1 MPPQFQNTFSS
12 LPRFFFEEVE
22 PTPLKEPAL
31 LHLTALV
38 KDLGLEGLSRDELK
52 SWLNGESRIP
62 GDQRIA
68 TRYAGHQFGVWAGQL
83 GDGRAISLGEWITPK
98 MGRQEIQV
106 KGLGMTPFS
115 RQGDGKAVLRSSIR
129 EYLCAEAMDV
139 LGIPTTRSLAL
150 ILGEGAVEREEIEF
164 EATTTRVFPTQI
176 RFGHFEMAFHFGKKS
191 ELQALIDYT
200 RTQFFDGGSIEAML
214 EAVLNNTARMIALWQ
229 SVGFCHGVM
238 NTDNMSILGLTLD
251 YGPFGFMEDF
261 NPHHICNHSDREG
274 RYAYSEQPRVGMWNL
289 ERLFVCFSDLIPRER
304 LIALLE
310 TYPERFQ
317 AHLISAYRKKLGLK
331 EERLEDLA
339 LLEAMLEMLS
349 ECKFDYTFFFRS
361 LSRYQA
367 GKFDSLEGFRKH
379 YPDSLSPD
387 APFSKWIGRYQ
398 ERLIV
403 EGSVDSL
410 RSAQMLKVNPKFVLR
425 NPLAQEIISDTSSGS
440 TKSLSTWYQVLRSP
454 FQEHLEVESWSCPL
468 PPHLKNRILSCSS

>member
-1 MPPQFQNTFSS
+1 
-12 LPRFFFEEVE
+12 
-22 PTPLKEPAL
+22 
-31 LHLTALV
+31 
-38 KDLGLEGLSRDELK
+38 
-52 SWLNGESRIP
+52 
-62 GDQRIA
+62 
-68 TRYAGHQFGVWAGQL
+68 
-83 GDGRAISLGEWITPK
+83 
-98 MGRQEIQV
+98 
-106 KGLGMTPFS
+106 
-115 RQGDGKAVLRSSIR
+115 
-129 EYLCAEAMDV
+129 
-139 LGIPTTRSLAL
+139 
-150 ILGEGAVEREEIEF
+150 
-164 EATTTRVFPTQI
+164 
-176 RFGHFEMAFHFGKKS
+176 MAFHFGKKS

-214 EAVLNNTARMIALWQ
+214 EAVLNTTARMIALWQ

-289 ERLFVCFSDLIPRER
+289 ERLFVCFSDLIPRDR

-331 EERLEDLA
+331 DARSDDLPLVES
-339 LLEAMLEMLS
+339 LLQLLTEFQ
-349 ECKFDYTFFFRS
+349 FDYTFFFRS
-361 LSRYQA
+361 ISHYEA
-367 GKFDSLEGFRKH
+367 GRM
-379 YPDSLSPD
+379 DSLSVLRSQYPD
-387 APFSKWIGRYQ
+387 AFASESLLTKWLRQ
-398 ERLIV
+398 FDERLLL
-403 EGSVDSL
+403 EGSVDSD
-410 RSAQMLKVNPKFVLR
+410 RNQNMLAANPKFVLR

-468 PPHLKNRILSCSS
+468 PPNLKNRILSCSS

>member
-1 MPPQFQNTFSS
+1 MPLFP
-12 LPRFFFEEVE
+12 LFFFEKVT
-22 PTPLKEPAL
+22 PTPLKKVTL
-31 LHLTALV
+31 LHHTELA
-38 KDLGLEGLSRDELK
+38 KFLGLGSLTPHELQ

-62 GDQRIA
+62 GDQRIS

-83 GDGRAISLGEWITPK
+83 GDGRAISLGELITHK

-115 RQGDGKAVLRSSIR
+115 RRGDGKAVLRSSLR
-129 EYLCAEAMDV
+129 EYLCAEAMDA

-150 ILGEGAVEREEIEF
+150 MMGEGAVEREEIEF

-191 ELQALIDYT
+191 ELQALVEYT
-200 RTQFFDGGSIEAML
+200 RSQFFDGASIEEML
-214 EAVLNNTARMIALWQ
+214 HAVMDKTARMIALWQ

-238 NTDNMSILGLTLD
+238 NTDNLSILGLTLD

-289 ERLFVCFSDLIPRER
+289 ERLFVCFSDLVTRER

-310 TYPERFQ
+310 TYPARFQ
-317 AHLISAYRKKLGLK
+317 THLLGAYRKKLGLQ
-331 EERLEDLA
+331 EERPEDLG
-339 LLEAMLEMLS
+339 LIESLLEMLAES
-349 ECKFDYTFFFRS
+349 KFDYTFFFRS

-367 GKFDSLEGFRKH
+367 GRLESLAGFRDHYPESLESSSFLARW
-379 YPDSLSPD
+379 LT
-387 APFSKWIGRYQ
+387 RYQ
-398 ERLIV
+398 ERLIL
-403 EGSVDSL
+403 EGSVDSK
-410 RSAQMLKVNPKFVLR
+410 RSAQMLGVNPKFVLR
-425 NPLAQEIISDTSSGS
+425 NPLAQEIIASTSAGK
-440 TKSLSTWYQVLRSP
+440 TEALSAWYQVLRSP
-454 FQEHLEVESWSCPL
+454 FQEHPEVETWAGPL
-468 PPHLKNRILSCSS
+468 PPNLKNRILSCSS